1 MSNTFEQ
8 AFNQWMDDYTNNPDA
23 YEAIEHTAMAHLRE
37 RLDGREPSYGES
49 AAATFREY
57 LKAA

>member
-1 MSNTFEQ
+1 MSDVWAK
-8 AFNQWMDDYTNNPDA
+8 AFNQWMDEYTNDPKA
-23 YEAIEHTAMAHLRE
+23 FERVEETAIRHLRE
-37 RLDGREPSYGES
+37 QLNGREPSYGES